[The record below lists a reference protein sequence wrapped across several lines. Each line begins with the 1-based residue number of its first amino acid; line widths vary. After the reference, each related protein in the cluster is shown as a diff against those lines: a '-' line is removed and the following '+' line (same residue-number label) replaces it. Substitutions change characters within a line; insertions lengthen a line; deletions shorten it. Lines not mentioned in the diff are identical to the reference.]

1 MRKTLFVAGA
11 LAGTLLAAP
20 AARAQTVTNGKAFQL
35 TPYAGYMAYGNMFD
49 GPFGTTLKSANGPL
63 YGAQLGM
70 KLSPIVA
77 LIGNVAYSGSDVK
90 AGVPFFGDVSVAQ
103 SRLLMMDAGVQVDI
117 PTGTLPVRPFVQAG
131 AGALRYDLK
140 QSGITANA
148 TNFAANV
155 GGGVDIPLG
164 RTAAVRLMAKDYIA
178 RFDFK
183 DASEFNVQGRT
194 SQNVALT
201 AGLRLDF

>member
-20 AARAQTVTNGKAFQL
+20 AARAQSATHGKAFQL

-49 GPFGTTLKSANGPL
+49 GPFGTSLKSANGPL

-70 KLSPIVA
+70 KLSPNVA
-77 LIGNVAYSGSDVK
+77 LIGNVAYSGTDVQM
-90 AGVPFFGDVSVAQ
+90 GVPFLGGVSVAQ
-103 SRLLMMDAGVQVDI
+103 SRLLMSDAGVQVDV

-131 AGALRYDLK
+131 AGAMRYSLN
-140 QSGITANA
+140 QSGLKANA

-164 RTAAVRLMAKDYIA
+164 GAAAVRLMAKDYIA

-183 DASEFNVQGRT
+183 DASTFNVQGRT
-194 SQNVALT
+194 SHNVALT